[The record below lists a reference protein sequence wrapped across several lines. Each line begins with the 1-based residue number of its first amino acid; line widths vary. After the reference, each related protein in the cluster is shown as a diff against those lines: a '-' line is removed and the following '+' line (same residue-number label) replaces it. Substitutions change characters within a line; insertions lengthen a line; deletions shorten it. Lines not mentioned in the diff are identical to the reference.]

1 MCGILSWA
9 TAVTLLAAGA
19 LTSCGSDEKTS
30 PGGGSSD
37 AVVIDITI
45 ADGEVSPNGDA
56 VDASVGQP
64 IELRVDSDVAD
75 ELHVH
80 SEPEQEFEVE
90 ANPGTDQVFTFSVDL
105 PGQVEVELH
114 ELEATIVELVVQP

>member
-1 MCGILSWA
+1 
-9 TAVTLLAAGA
+9 
-19 LTSCGSDEKTS
+19 
-30 PGGGSSD
+30 
-37 AVVIDITI
+37 
-45 ADGEVSPNGDA
+45 
-56 VDASVGQP
+56 VGQP

-90 ANPGTDQVFTFSVDL
+90 ADPGTDQVFTFSVDL